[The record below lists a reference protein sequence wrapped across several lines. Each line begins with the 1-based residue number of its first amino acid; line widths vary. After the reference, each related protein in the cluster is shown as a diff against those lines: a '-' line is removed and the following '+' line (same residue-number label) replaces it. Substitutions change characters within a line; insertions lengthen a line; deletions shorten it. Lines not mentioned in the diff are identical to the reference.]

1 MKLSQ
6 FSLEINL
13 FLFFFILVLAVLIGL
28 LYKRRQILQLGD
40 KIYDTEKELMKV
52 NNELLAQ
59 IETNLE
65 MKKEIDSLRNNTS
78 VSSPENDDKVKDIR
92 LGKIG

>member
-13 FLFFFILVLAVLIGL
+13 FLFFFILVLAILLGI
-28 LYKRRQILQLGD
+28 LYKRKQLLQLSD

-59 IETNLE
+59 IEANLE
-65 MKKEIDSLRNNTS
+65 MKKELDLLRKNTAD
-78 VSSPENDDKVKDIR
+78 P
-92 LGKIG
+92 GA

>member
-13 FLFFFILVLAVLIGL
+13 FLFFFIIVLAILLGL
-28 LYKRRQILQLGD
+28 LYKRKQLLQLSD

-59 IETNLE
+59 IEANLE
-65 MKKEIDSLRNNTS
+65 MKKEIDSLRKNTS
-78 VSSPENDDKVKDIR
+78 VSSEEQDEKVKDIR

>member
-28 LYKRRQILQLGD
+28 LYKRKQLLQLGD

-52 NNELLAQ
+52 NNDLLAQ
-59 IETNLE
+59 IEANLE
-65 MKKEIDSLRNNTS
+65 IKKEMDSLRKNTT
-78 VSSPENDDKVKDIR
+78 VPAAENDEKVKDIR

>member
-13 FLFFFILVLAVLIGL
+13 FLFFFILVISVLVGL
-28 LYKRRQILQLGD
+28 LYKRKQLLQLSD
-40 KIYDTEKELMKV
+40 KIYDTERELMKV

-59 IETNLE
+59 IEANLA
-65 MKKEIDSLRNNTS
+65 MKKELDLLRKNTA
-78 VSSPENDDKVKDIR
+78 VPGAENDEKVKDIR

>member
-1 MKLSQ
+1 MKLTQ

-13 FLFFFILVLAVLIGL
+13 FLFFFFIAFFFFLGF
-28 LYKRRQILQLGD
+28 LYKRKQLLQTSD
-40 KIYDTEKELMKV
+40 KVYDAEKELMKT

-59 IETNLE
+59 IETNLQLS
-65 MKKEIDSLRNNTS
+65 KEIEQLKAGFSNESNQD
-78 VSSPENDDKVKDIR
+78 EKVKDIR

>member
-13 FLFFFILVLAVLIGL
+13 FLFFFILVLAILVGL
-28 LYKRRQILQLGD
+28 LYKRKQILQLSD

>member
-59 IETNLE
+59 IEANLE
-65 MKKEIDSLRNNTS
+65 MKKEIESLRKNTS
-78 VSSPENDDKVKDIR
+78 VSSAEQDEKVKDIR